1 MMNRSVEHLFDAV
14 ASNYDRQRK
23 QLIPCFDEFYGMALS
38 LADTSNSSPRILDL
52 GAGTGLFSS
61 MLLQKY
67 PLADLTLIDLSSK
80 MLEEARI
87 RFNKHPN
94 IQYVLD
100 DYVTHPFTGH
110 FDMIISSLSIHHLTH
125 PAKQQLFA
133 RIYDLLDVDGIFINA
148 DQVAGNT
155 VNLDNYYRKRWLEYL
170 QQGTLDQAEID
181 AAIERRKLDI
191 NAKLSDQINWMKQA
205 GLADVDCIYKHLDF
219 AVFFGRK
226 DLES

>member
-1 MMNRSVEHLFDAV
+1 MDASIEHLFDAV
-14 ASNYDRQRK
+14 AKGYDRQRK

-38 LADTSNSSPRILDL
+38 LAETTNPFPKILDL
-52 GAGTGLFSS
+52 GAGTGLFSI

-67 PLADLTLIDLSSK
+67 PHAELTLIDLSSK

-87 RFNKHPN
+87 RFKEHPN
-94 IQYVLD
+94 VQYVLG
-100 DYVTHPFTGH
+100 DYAAHPFTGH

-133 RIYDLLDVDGIFINA
+133 RIYELLDEGGIFINA

-155 VNLDNYYRKRWLEYL
+155 ASLDAYYRKRWLEYL
-170 QQGTLDQAEID
+170 QQGTLSQSEID
-181 AAIERRKLDI
+181 AAIERRKIDI

-205 GLADVDCIYKHLDF
+205 GLADVDCLYKYLDF
-219 AVFFGRK
+219 AVFCGRK
-226 DLES
+226 VLKHS